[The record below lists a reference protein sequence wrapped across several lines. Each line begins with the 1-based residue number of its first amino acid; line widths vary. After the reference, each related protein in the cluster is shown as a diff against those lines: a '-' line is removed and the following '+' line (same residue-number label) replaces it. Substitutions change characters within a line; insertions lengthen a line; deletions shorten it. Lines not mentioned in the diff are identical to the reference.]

1 MEVEG
6 NAHLRERLKTHGE
19 GVVAVIYG
27 VEDLEAHKAK
37 LEAKG
42 YEMGPLMGGTRGEP
56 WTNILLRERFGPSIM
71 GTFTVFS
78 EIDYDDDLIRFVDV
92 KEMARAES

>member
-1 MEVEG
+1 
-6 NAHLRERLKTHGE
+6 LKARGE

-42 YEMGPLMGGTRGEP
+42 YEIGPLMGGTRGEP
-56 WTNILLRERFGPSIM
+56 WSDILLRERHGPPAM
-71 GTFTVFS
+71 GVSTVFS
-78 EIDYDDDLIRFVDV
+78 EIDYEDHLIRFVDV
-92 KEMARAES
+92 KEMARVE